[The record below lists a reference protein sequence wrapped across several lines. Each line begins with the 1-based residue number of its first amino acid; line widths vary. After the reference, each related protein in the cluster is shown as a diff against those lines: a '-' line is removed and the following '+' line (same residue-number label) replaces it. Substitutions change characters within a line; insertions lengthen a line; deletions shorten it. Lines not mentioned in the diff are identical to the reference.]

1 MQERKNSEA
10 GNEKEVDYGRKSG
23 QDNTRKVIE
32 NRPEKMSKKLK
43 EK

>member
-23 QDNTRKVIE
+23 QDNTSENVIE
-32 NRPEKMSKKLK
+32 TDRRK
-43 EK
+43 E